1 MTDSLSVQFI
11 KYRSMFI
18 VFVGAFSITWPAS
31 MLIYWNK
38 RKFLH
43 KKRVQLS
50 QDCLGTPTCGPPFHC
65 FGTPIWP
72 SWRQVKTLFIISG
85 KLGAEPLLW
94 VGQRPMVLKFA
105 ATGLDVPETFKHILS

>member
-1 MTDSLSVQFI
+1 M
-11 KYRSMFI
+11 
-18 VFVGAFSITWPAS
+18 ASINAN
-31 MLIYWNK
+31 LLEQK
-38 RKFLH
+38 KVLH

-50 QDCLGTPTCGPPFHC
+50 QDCVGTPTGGPPFHC

-72 SWRQVKTLFIISG
+72 SRRQVKTLFIISA

-105 ATGLDVPETFKHILS
+105 ARGLDVPENFKQILS

>member
-1 MTDSLSVQFI
+1 
-11 KYRSMFI
+11 
-18 VFVGAFSITWPAS
+18 

-50 QDCLGTPTCGPPFHC
+50 QDCLGTPTGGQPFHC

-72 SWRQVKTLFIISG
+72 SWRQVKTLFIISA

-105 ATGLDVPETFKHILS
+105 ARGLDVPENFKQILS

>member
-1 MTDSLSVQFI
+1 M
-11 KYRSMFI
+11 
-18 VFVGAFSITWPAS
+18 ASINAN
-31 MLIYWNK
+31 LLEQK
-38 RKFLH
+38 KVLH

-50 QDCLGTPTCGPPFHC
+50 QDCVGIPTGGPPIHC

-72 SWRQVKTLFIISG
+72 SWRQVKTLFIISA

-105 ATGLDVPETFKHILS
+105 ARGLTFLKTSNKF